1 MLKLLLV
8 LCSTKQRDKQ
18 LLMLCGRAAS
28 GQDTTNVARQQVTVI
43 TAKQLLTLRGRAAPL
58 FLLQSMFSAVG
69 VELNVSELKSG
80 RSFFYFLSFSLLLL

>member
-1 MLKLLLV
+1 V
-8 LCSTKQRDKQ
+8 FDQATGQTTTNVVRQGCS
-18 LLMLCGRAAS
+18 S

-80 RSFFYFLSFSLLLL
+80 SELKAVAS

>member
-1 MLKLLLV
+1 M
-8 LCSTKQRDKQ
+8 TKQRDKQ

-69 VELNVSELKSG
+69 VELNGSE
-80 RSFFYFLSFSLLLL
+80 RFFPSFIPFLVVKPDSQ